1 MTLLQSKSNF
11 LCTSAALQLVFWHP
25 KIRVHDTSGSI
36 GSAERRKEDGRLGQ
50 AGADSLLP
58 ATCPYLLFGAS
69 EDLAKSI
76 GHVRVR
82 TSHANLDKPKAA
94 HTPAAQARRPSMQSF
109 FTKSTFRCAA
119 AMHKGVQPSFAPGA
133 ECPNHESLLKQSA
146 RLLRWACLSQ
156 PGVSCAHQSSW
167 LLEAQQNV
175 AMQERA
181 LRTLQKVEAAMHG
194 SCSGH

>member
-1 MTLLQSKSNF
+1 M
-11 LCTSAALQLVFWHP
+11 AASG
-25 KIRVHDTSGSI
+25 KRVRT
-36 GSAERRKEDGRLGQ
+36 ACC
-50 AGADSLLP
+50 LLP
-58 ATCPYLLFGAS
+58 CPYLLFGAS

-109 FTKSTFRCAA
+109 FTKSTFRFAA
-119 AMHKGVQPSFAPGA
+119 AMHKGVQPSFAPDA

-175 AMQERA
+175 AMQERV
-181 LRTLQKVEAAMHG
+181 LRTLQKVE
-194 SCSGH
+194 SGNARKLLRSLSPGQTNRSSELLGVQELVAKL